1 MNKQRRADL
10 LLVLV
15 TGFWGMSYYF
25 TDLCMSGMS
34 PMSLNAFRFLIGF
47 GVLAAFFGKKMWPV
61 SRTTLKYGVLVGLAL
76 SAVYVLYAYG
86 ILHTSITNA
95 GFICALPVVTTPL
108 IEFAVSGKRP
118 GKKLFLALAVC
129 TAGMAMLTLN
139 EQFKPALGDILCL
152 GVAVFYGVDLV
163 ITDRAVRKPEVD
175 PLQMG
180 VIQLGVVGAVTL
192 ILTLALEKPTLP
204 NTPTVWAA
212 ALFLAIFCTGI
223 AFVVQT
229 VQQQYTT
236 ASHVGLIFTLEPLFS
251 ALVAF
256 FLAGERLRP
265 VGYAGAV
272 LMMASLVL
280 MEANPGARKREKA
293 RAGQRSQ
300 K

>member
-15 TGFWGMSYYF
+15 TCFWGTSYF
-25 TDLCMSGMS
+25 LTDLCMTGMT

-47 GVLAAFFGKKMWPV
+47 AVLSACFGKKLWPV
-61 SRTTLKYGVLVGLAL
+61 SRSTLKYGVLVGLAL
-76 SAVYVLYAYG
+76 SAVYVFYAYG
-86 ILHTSITNA
+86 ILYTSITNA
-95 GFICALPVVTTPL
+95 GFICALPVVTTPI
-108 IEFAVSGKRP
+108 IEFLVTRTRP
-118 GKKLFLALAVC
+118 NRKLFLALVIC
-129 TAGMAMLTLN
+129 TVGMAMLTLN

-163 ITDRAVRKPEVD
+163 ITDRAVHREDVD

-180 VIQLGVVGAVTL
+180 VIQLGVVGVVTL
-192 ILTLALEKPTLP
+192 ILSFVLEKPTLP
-204 NTPTVWAA
+204 DTPAIWAA
-212 ALFLAIFCTGI
+212 ALFLAVFCTGI

-251 ALVAF
+251 AVVAF

-265 VGYAGAV
+265 VGYAGAL
-272 LMMASLVL
+272 LMMLSLVL
-280 MEANPGARKREKA
+280 MEADLSVLKRKKI
-293 RAGQRSQ
+293 
-300 K
+300 

>member
-15 TGFWGMSYYF
+15 TCFWGTSYF
-25 TDLCMSGMS
+25 LTDLCMTGMT

-47 GVLAAFFGKKMWPV
+47 GVLAAVFRKKMWPV
-61 SRTTLKYGVLVGLAL
+61 SRATLKYGVLVGLAL
-76 SAVYVLYAYG
+76 SAVYVFYAYG
-86 ILHTSITNA
+86 ILYTSITNA

-108 IEFAVSGKRP
+108 IEFAVTRKRP
-118 GKKLFLALAVC
+118 NKKLFAALVVC
-129 TAGMAMLTLN
+129 TVGMAMLTLN

-163 ITDRAVRKPEVD
+163 VTDRGVHQSDVD

-180 VIQLGVVGAVTL
+180 VIQLGVVGVVTL
-192 ILTLALEKPTLP
+192 ILTLVLEKPTLP
-204 NTPTVWAA
+204 PTGKIWAA

-236 ASHVGLIFTLEPLFS
+236 ASHVGLIFTLEPVFS
-251 ALVAF
+251 AIVAF
-256 FLAGERLRP
+256 ALAGERLRP
-265 VGYAGAV
+265 MGYAGAV
-272 LMMASLVL
+272 LMLASLVL
-280 MEANPGARKREKA
+280 MELDIGSIKEKL
-293 RAGQRSQ
+293 
-300 K
+300 KKTK

>member
-15 TGFWGMSYYF
+15 TCFWGTSYF
-25 TDLCMSGMS
+25 LTDLCMTGMT

-47 GVLAAFFGKKMWPV
+47 GVLAAVFRKKMWPV
-61 SRTTLKYGVLVGLAL
+61 SRATLKYGVLVGLAL
-76 SAVYVLYAYG
+76 SAVYVFYAYG
-86 ILHTSITNA
+86 ILYTSITNA

-108 IEFAVSGKRP
+108 IEFAVTRKRP
-118 GKKLFLALAVC
+118 NKKLFAALVVC
-129 TAGMAMLTLN
+129 TVGMAMLTLN

-163 ITDRAVRKPEVD
+163 VTDRGVHQSDVD

-180 VIQLGVVGAVTL
+180 VIQLGVVGVVTL
-192 ILTLALEKPTLP
+192 ILTLVLEKPTLP
-204 NTPTVWAA
+204 PTGKIWAA

-236 ASHVGLIFTLEPLFS
+236 ASHVGLIFTLEPVFS
-251 ALVAF
+251 AIVAF
-256 FLAGERLRP
+256 TLAGERLRP
-265 VGYAGAV
+265 IGYVGAV
-272 LMMASLVL
+272 LMMVSLVV
-280 MEANPGARKREKA
+280 MEADWGALKGKL
-293 RAGQRSQ
+293 
-300 K
+300 KKTK